1 MIQTQPSVSR
11 PRNPRAPVP
20 PRRPA
25 VMRRSAASRPDLS
38 EVSRWKVQ
46 LELAPSEIAF
56 VYRKGLARGAEVCR
70 RGTHEWRPLV
80 TTPELREAL
89 AARASLAEMIEQAPP
104 PGSALT
110 LSQTLAISDPSLSAL
125 MLAQRSTHLPKS
137 TPPPP
142 PPAVGKSTPPGAAL
156 APRAAPT
163 STLVNAET
171 LPALRQPKPLINRD
185 SVPDWEDTP
194 LLPVRILPP
203 PVMPRL
209 SPPIR
214 RQVTPPTAQPLSP
227 TEQVLSPT
235 TAQRLATLPSLR
247 ARADQPTEPVIVHA
261 RPIELWLSAAVAVV
275 VTLLVTAVTLR
286 AEAPRLNA
294 LISTNARPVHPA
306 PRAPRP
312 AAPARDSAP
321 SAIPIVYF
329 HDLPVE
335 GGRVTSSS
343 ASTSPQPSQ
352 VTSRGAA
359 APHGAPSAGP
369 DRASLARALGSA
381 AAAARS
387 CGDGPVSAQV
397 VVTFGPSGVARNIH
411 FSAPPPVA
419 LRSCVLN
426 AVARTHVAPFSGEP
440 VTVSKTLRW

>member
-1 MIQTQPSVSR
+1 
-11 PRNPRAPVP
+11 
-20 PRRPA
+20 
-25 VMRRSAASRPDLS
+25 MRRSAASRPDLA

-125 MLAQRSTHLPKS
+125 MLAQRSTQLPKS

-142 PPAVGKSTPPGAAL
+142 PPAVGKSAPPAAL
-156 APRAAPT
+156 ANGAAPT
-163 STLVNAET
+163 SLVNADT

-203 PVMPRL
+203 PLEHRL
-209 SPPIR
+209 APPMR
-214 RQVTPPTAQPLSP
+214 RQLTPPAVQPRSPAVEPPPSP
-227 TEQVLSPT
+227 TA
-235 TAQRLATLPSLR
+235 AQRLATLPGVR
-247 ARADQPTEPVIVHA
+247 TRADQPSEPLVVHA

-275 VTLLVTAVTLR
+275 VTFLVTAVTLR

-294 LISTNARPVHPA
+294 LIATSAHPPHPPPRASRPA
-306 PRAPRP
+306 PS
-312 AAPARDSAP
+312 ARESAP
-321 SAIPIVYF
+321 SAIPVVYF
-329 HDLPVE
+329 RDLPVE
-335 GGRVTSSS
+335 GGRAAGFGAGAS
-343 ASTSPQPSQ
+343 ATPSQ
-352 VTSRGAA
+352 VMSHGAA
-359 APHGAPSAGP
+359 APHGAPSEGP

-381 AAAARS
+381 AAAARG

-411 FSAPPPVA
+411 FSSPPPVA

>member
-1 MIQTQPSVSR
+1 
-11 PRNPRAPVP
+11 
-20 PRRPA
+20 
-25 VMRRSAASRPDLS
+25 MRRSAASRPDLA

-137 TPPPP
+137 SPPPP
-142 PPAVGKSTPPGAAL
+142 PPAVGKSTPPPAMLANGDAA
-156 APRAAPT
+156 A
-163 STLVNAET
+163 STLVNADA

-194 LLPVRILPP
+194 LLPVRILPAP
-203 PVMPRL
+203 TEQRL
-209 SPPIR
+209 SPPAQHR
-214 RQVTPPTAQPLSP
+214 RSAR
-227 TEQVLSPT
+227 
-235 TAQRLATLPSLR
+235 TAQRLETLPSLR
-247 ARADQPTEPVIVHA
+247 TRADQPSEPVVVHA
-261 RPIELWLSAAVAVV
+261 RPIELWLAAAVAVV

-294 LISTNARPVHPA
+294 LISTGARAPHPS

-312 AAPARDSAP
+312 IASHAAARDSAP
-321 SAIPIVYF
+321 SAIPVVYF

-335 GGRVTSSS
+335 GGRGTSSS
-343 ASTSPQPSQ
+343 ASAGPQAGQ
-352 VTSRGAA
+352 AMG
-359 APHGAPSAGP
+359 HGASAPRSTPGAGP

-411 FSAPPPVA
+411 FSSPPPVA

>member
-1 MIQTQPSVSR
+1 
-11 PRNPRAPVP
+11 
-20 PRRPA
+20 
-25 VMRRSAASRPDLS
+25 MRRSAASRPDLG

-89 AARASLAEMIEQAPP
+89 AARASLAEMIEQVPP

-142 PPAVGKSTPPGAAL
+142 PPAVGKSTPPPAAL
-156 APRAAPT
+156 ANDAAPA
-163 STLVNAET
+163 STLVNADT

-203 PVMPRL
+203 PAEQRL
-209 SPPIR
+209 APPPNR
-214 RQVTPPTAQPLSP
+214 LRLPPTAA
-227 TEQVLSPT
+227 E
-235 TAQRLATLPSLR
+235 RLETLPSVR
-247 ARADQPTEPVIVHA
+247 TRVDQRSEPVVVHA

-286 AEAPRLNA
+286 AEAPRLNT
-294 LISTNARPVHPA
+294 LISTSARPTHPP

-312 AAPARDSAP
+312 AAPRDSAP
-321 SAIPIVYF
+321 SAIPVVYF

-335 GGRVTSSS
+335 GGRAAFMS
-343 ASTSPQPSQ
+343 ASPQASQATSH
-352 VTSRGAA
+352 GAA
-359 APHGAPSAGP
+359 ASHSAPSAGP

-419 LRSCVLN
+419 LRTCVLN